1 MFYEKEHVV
10 MQNKNYNRPLPPVAL
25 SVIFGL
31 IIGLFFP
38 GTIIVS
44 AIIVTS
50 AIVAIIVC
58 SFVNK
63 RLKFTPLILFVA
75 TGYLLIQPHV
85 DFKHVKDHITS
96 YADDSKYLISGTVE
110 SRPVKK
116 NRRYRFILKTKSIVG
131 NDCVARLTSGKINV
145 SVYGENLTLKKGDSV
160 AFKSKIRPFRNF
172 KNPGAFDYER
182 FMAFKDIWGSA
193 YVGINKL
200 EVTHLSKPSP
210 VTVVQNSIMKLIIG
224 NVESNDAQS
233 ILKALI
239 VGKKQSIRAELR
251 EAFNR
256 TGTGHLLAI
265 SGLHIGIV
273 AVFSYTFFCFLLSFS
288 SRLLWSGKILSIA
301 GLMALLPVVAYGL
314 VAGLSPST
322 QRAVIMVSVLLL
334 SYSFCAEYDLVNTL
348 SLAAL
353 TILVVSPVSLFSV
366 SFQLSFAAVCSI
378 TAGVLLLNVDAD
390 SNKND
395 SENTLLQRLKIK
407 LTSYL
412 TISFLAYT
420 GTLPIVIYYFN
431 QFSLIGMLANF
442 VLIPIIGFF
451 VVPFSLLAVTISS
464 ASPSAGGLLIK
475 LTGFVLEKSLVLIQ
489 CLADLRFA
497 SVKMVTPSM
506 IEIVCYYVFFSLLLY
521 IVYKK
526 KSGEKMNR
534 NGVKT
539 VFTIVLLVTVVDASF
554 VLHKRFFHNSFRVTI
569 IDVGQGSSALLEFP
583 DGKTMLIDGGGF
595 NDNKS
600 FDVGEK
606 IIAPFLWKKRIRT
619 VDTIVLTHPESDH
632 LNGLLYVLENFNV
645 KTVWSNG
652 QQRRLK
658 GYLIFESIIKRK
670 KIKHLPFKEMGKK
683 LLQGGVLL
691 EILYPFDD
699 FIEKQKEDRWR
710 NTNNNSLVIRAE
722 YQGTSFLF
730 PGDIMK
736 KAEAELAGQAGE
748 SLKSTVLIL
757 PHHGSK
763 TSTSNEFLSKVQPA
777 YAMISSGWRNR
788 FKMPHISVL
797 DRLKKTD
804 VKIYRTDRSGAVV
817 MMVKDYSFKIMAAT
831 N

>member
-1 MFYEKEHVV
+1 

-31 IIGLFFP
+31 VIGLFFP
-38 GTIIVS
+38 GAIIVS
-44 AIIVTS
+44 TGIATS

-58 SFVNK
+58 SFINK

-96 YADDSKYLISGTVE
+96 YADDSKYLISGSVE

-131 NDCVARLTSGKINV
+131 NDFVTRPTSGKINV
-145 SVYGENLTLKKGDSV
+145 SVYGDNLTLKKGDSIT
-160 AFKSKIRPFRNF
+160 FKSKIRLFRNF

-193 YVGINKL
+193 YVSINKL
-200 EVTHLSKPSP
+200 EVNHFSKPSP
-210 VTVVQNSIMKLIIG
+210 VTVVQNSIIKLISG
-224 NVESNDAQS
+224 NVESDDAQS

-301 GLMALLPVVAYGL
+301 GLMALFPVFAYGL
-314 VAGLSPST
+314 VAGMSPST

-353 TILVVSPVSLFSV
+353 IILVVSPVSLFSV
-366 SFQLSFAAVCSI
+366 SFQLSFTAVCAI

-390 SNKND
+390 SKRND
-395 SENTLLQRLKIK
+395 SEKTLLQRLNIK
-407 LTSYL
+407 LTSYI

-451 VVPFSLLAVTISS
+451 VVPFSLLAVTMSS
-464 ASPSAGGLLIK
+464 VSPSAGGMLIK
-475 LTGFVLEKSLVLIQ
+475 VTGFVLEKSLLLIQ
-489 CLADLRFA
+489 YLADLPFA
-497 SVKMVTPSM
+497 SVKMVTPSV
-506 IEIVCYYVFFSLLLY
+506 IEIICYYLFFFLILY
-521 IVYKK
+521 VVYKK
-526 KSGEKMNR
+526 KSGDKISL
-534 NGVKT
+534 NGIKV
-539 VFTIVLLVTVVDASF
+539 VSAIVLLVIVVESSF

-632 LNGLLYVLENFNV
+632 LNGLLYVVENFNV

-652 QQRRLK
+652 QGRRLK
-658 GYLIFESIIKRK
+658 GYATFQNSIKRK
-670 KIKHLPFKEMGKK
+670 KIQHQLFKELNKK
-683 LLQGGVLL
+683 LLHDGVLL

-699 FIEKQKEDRWR
+699 FIEKQKEDKWR
-710 NTNNNSLVIRAE
+710 NTNNNSLVVRVE
-722 YQGTSFLF
+722 YQGISFLF

-736 KAEAELAGQAGE
+736 KAEAELADQVGD
-748 SLKSTVLIL
+748 SLKSTVLIV

-763 TSTSNEFLSKVQPA
+763 TSSSNEFLNKVQPV
-777 YAMISSGWRNR
+777 YATISAGWKNR
-788 FKMPHISVL
+788 FHMPHVSVL
-797 DRLKKTD
+797 ARLKKAGT
-804 VKIYRTDRSGAVV
+804 KIFRTDKKGAVV
-817 MMVKDYSFKIMAAT
+817 MTVKDHFFNIET
-831 N
+831 ETD